1 MLVNIIFSHGL
12 LDIHNTYY
20 RKYFSAKSSE
30 LVTSSASSSLGLWV
44 PASNSIELDE
54 LEYERRIKRA
64 QKLGHGALFDKCKL
78 LGWLPLP
85 GQWSPV
91 PASPAPPSC
100 GVCPGPPQ
108 PPPPR
113 PPQTR
118 RPTCW
123 PGLEAPSALR
133 PSSGRTRPSCPPHS

>member
-1 MLVNIIFSHGL
+1 MLVNIIFSHGV
-12 LDIHNTYY
+12 LDIHTYS
-20 RKYFSAKSSE
+20 RKYLSAKRSE
-30 LVTSSASSSLGLWV
+30 LVTSSASSSLGLGV

-64 QKLGHGALFDKCKL
+64 QQLRYGALFDKSKL

-85 GQWSPV
+85 GRGSPV

-100 GVCPGPPQ
+100 GVCRGPPQ
-108 PPPPR
+108 PTPPR

-118 RPTCW
+118 PPTCW

-133 PSSGRTRPSCPPHS
+133 PS